1 MASLRS
7 SGGRMKVQTFAGR
20 TLLPGVE
27 GCPAASMCSFHA
39 GDDRVGVTRELMM
52 QSLGNI

>member
-27 GCPAASMCSFHA
+27 GCPASSMCSFHA